1 MIIAGVLFSDS
12 IIAWQDEPMA
22 INVVGSDS
30 VRLLDFPAVT
40 VCQDENDNYMDRWY
54 FIEALLN
61 MIDLQ
66 CQKCKLLLLECI
78 LYVSLSFHEMFA

>member
-1 MIIAGVLFSDS
+1 MS
-12 IIAWQDEPMA
+12 
-22 INVVGSDS
+22 INVAESGLS

-66 CQKCKLLLLECI
+66 CQRCEQFFCPNKRVREYRLITVAIDLEGW
-78 LYVSLSFHEMFA
+78 YMFYEN

>member
-1 MIIAGVLFSDS
+1 MS
-12 IIAWQDEPMA
+12 
-22 INVVGSDS
+22 INVAESGLS

-66 CQKCKLLLLECI
+66 CQRCEQFFWPKRRVREYRLITVAIDLEGW
-78 LYVSLSFHEMFA
+78 YMFYEN